1 MLWCRQR
8 PVGVGSAEGCRGE
21 ARDGVVN
28 SSIAI
33 PRVAVSKTPHLFF
46 KKSQRWHEPVLQL
59 GETNQVAR
67 CETRD
72 WPEVVV
78 NRLPFLLEYLKY
90 SSIGARGVE
99 AFSRRTGIEHHLDP
113 SKRARLC
120 WYAIDSQFFNASTL
134 RAHADSW
141 FVVNGLQFSWLAG
154 L

>member
-1 MLWCRQR
+1 MEL
-8 PVGVGSAEGCRGE
+8 
-21 ARDGVVN
+21 
-28 SSIAI
+28 SI
-33 PRVAVSKTPHLFF
+33 RVLPFLGWQLAKLLTFFF

-72 WPEVVV
+72 WSEVVV